1 MRRLLKDEGAMEILA
16 IIGLIAVA
24 AAGLVGITIVIL
36 RLFLGPSVHAGLP
49 KKNANWVEVGEEVA
63 LSVSKGYCQE
73 GILFC

>member
-36 RLFLGPSVHAGLP
+36 RLFFGPFRPCGTS
-49 KKNANWVEVGEEVA
+49 
-63 LSVSKGYCQE
+63 
-73 GILFC
+73 